1 MLSRPSELVA
11 AGVVAMVVDERSRE
25 MLEPSNMKT
34 SVDGAMVMG
43 GSELIL
49 LLVKIGRKIELVSM
63 GKELGLNILI
73 DSDSS
78 DVGSGTRNLVV
89 LIGVG
94 IISVNTSPILDEK
107 KMSTTGVEVT
117 EKGNKMSEV
126 ARENMKVSLG
136 LNTSKDETAD
146 IDGESTSIVEA
157 MLKDSL
163 DVVAEGVM
171 TIITAVVSLGGC
183 SVSMTL
189 PLTLRNG
196 TLV

>member
-34 SVDGAMVMG
+34 SVDGAMVMD
-43 GSELIL
+43 GSELIP

-107 KMSTTGVEVT
+107 KMSTTGVDVT
-117 EKGNKMSEV
+117 GKGNKMSEV

-136 LNTSKDETAD
+136 LNTSKDEAAD